1 MKILTTLSALF
12 IIGGSTGWLIE
23 LVFRRIAHGKWINPG
38 FLSGPCLPLY
48 GFGVLVLYAFCSFDL
63 SFIHAVWLR
72 YVVLIVGLTVVLTA
86 IEYVTGIIFVNVFHV
101 KLWDYSSCRGNIQGV
116 ICPLFSLAWGAIGAG
131 YAILL
136 HPHFVTFIDWLAEN
150 PIYNFFSGMYMG
162 VFAVDVCYSFHVVGK
177 LKEFAEEK
185 QLVIRYENLKLSIAR
200 RAEELKQK
208 RNFAF
213 PFRTPTGLREEVE
226 HYIDALKEKGTFS
239 AFRDKRNK
247 SNKQ

>member
-101 KLWDYSSCRGNIQGV
+101 KLWDYSSCRGNIQG
-116 ICPLFSLAWGAIGAG
+116 AI
-131 YAILL
+131 
-136 HPHFVTFIDWLAEN
+136 
-150 PIYNFFSGMYMG
+150 
-162 VFAVDVCYSFHVVGK
+162 
-177 LKEFAEEK
+177 
-185 QLVIRYENLKLSIAR
+185 
-200 RAEELKQK
+200 
-208 RNFAF
+208 
-213 PFRTPTGLREEVE
+213 
-226 HYIDALKEKGTFS
+226 
-239 AFRDKRNK
+239 
-247 SNKQ
+247 